1 MSARQR
7 WIRVNTGWDDTE
19 WIAGL
24 SAEARLSWIMLL
36 CHVKRDGIGGRCKV
50 LSYIV
55 AARKWGVRPGAVQE
69 MVEAGRED
77 GAIYEADG
85 EWMISAW
92 DKYQPDK
99 SAERVRRHRE
109 RKAGQSE

>member
-24 SAEARLSWIMLL
+24 SSEARLSWIMLL
-36 CHVKRDGIGGRCKV
+36 CHVKRDGIGGACKV
-50 LSYIV
+50 LAFSV
-55 AARKWGVRPGAVQE
+55 AARKWGVKATAVAE
-69 MVEAGRED
+69 MIEAGRVD

-85 EWMISAW
+85 EWSIAAW
-92 DKYQPDK
+92 DKYQPDS
-99 SAERVRRHRE
+99 SAERVRRYRE
-109 RKAGQSE
+109 RKAEQGQ